1 MEFAARPSYVVL
13 IRLLLALL
21 LIGSAFAPANAHK
34 DHQKKMAEAAAAK
47 AAAEEQAQPVVM
59 QPMSPAVHEAIKDD
73 VAKLEAEV
81 AKPFHLRLLDWLG
94 RTHPFAVHFPLAL
107 FPVAWVALIMA
118 RRRGSAVDVIRALI
132 IVAGAAAAAAALL
145 GWFNAGF
152 QLSDKDP
159 LLAWHRWLGTALGLA
174 GAGIAAWMWRST
186 SSLERR
192 PILWLLGLMTVALL
206 AQGWIGGAL
215 IHGIDH
221 LNW

>member
-1 MEFAARPSYVVL
+1 MVL
-13 IRLLLALL
+13 IRLLVALL
-21 LIGSAFAPANAHK
+21 LIGGTFAPAVAHK

-47 AAAEEQAQPVVM
+47 AAAEKQAQAGQVVM
-59 QPMSPAVHEAIKDD
+59 HPMSPAVHEAIKED
-73 VAKLEAEV
+73 VAELEAEA
-81 AKPFHLRLLDWLG
+81 AKPFHLRLIDWLG

-107 FPVAWVALIMA
+107 FPVALVALIMA
-118 RRRGSAVDVIRALI
+118 RRRESAFELVPALI
-132 IVAGAAAAAAALL
+132 IVAGAAAAGAALL

-174 GAGIAAWMWRST
+174 GAGIAVWTWRSA
-186 SSLERR
+186 SVLERR
-192 PILWLLGLMTVALL
+192 PILWVLGLITVALL